1 MAKWMESET
10 IETLLHSLH
19 LDKLITL
26 FKENDIDLELL
37 MDLSETELMG
47 LLTNVHLTLGNRYK
61 IAKKIQK
68 IKASD
73 TKYGTETKESA
84 GFPDIASIECSV
96 VCKTDE
102 IRIVLVGKTGSGK
115 SATGN
120 TILQTN
126 SFQSFLSPTNI
137 TKLCSQNSVVRF
149 GKKIVVVDTP
159 GIFDTEVSNKT
170 AQQEIMKCIGIT
182 SPGPHAFIIV
192 LSLGRFTSE
201 EKLSIHHF
209 AKYFGETVF
218 QYFIVLFT
226 RKDELD
232 SHNISLKSYLSDV
245 SEILKKFIE
254 KCGGRVIAFNN
265 KLKGDES
272 DAQVKE
278 LLKTIEE
285 NVSRNGGKF
294 YTNRVYL
301 EAEIEVQKMEKEL
314 LNKQREKAE
323 KKIKALKESGEKSE
337 KDSEMLKAIYSDL
350 KENETRVRDDIRND
364 IAENGFVRAWNF
376 IKYLWP
382 F

>member
-1 MAKWMESET
+1 M
-10 IETLLHSLH
+10 
-19 LDKLITL
+19 
-26 FKENDIDLELL
+26 
-37 MDLSETELMG
+37 
-47 LLTNVHLTLGNRYK
+47 
-61 IAKKIQK
+61 
-68 IKASD
+68 
-73 TKYGTETKESA
+73 
-84 GFPDIASIECSV
+84 
-96 VCKTDE
+96 
-102 IRIVLVGKTGSGK
+102 LVGKTGSGK